1 MPDQAKLRT
10 YAELA
15 VRTGANVQKGQKLT
29 ISAPV
34 ECAFFVELLAE
45 EAFAAGASDV
55 EVFWNFQKLNR
66 LRYKNVPVEVLTK
79 IPQYLIDQ
87 KNDAA
92 RKGAA
97 LISVSAEDPT
107 VYRDVEPGVLQA
119 YTVAAEKAFK
129 EYYDTVLDDLQWTVV
144 SVPSP
149 AWTKAVFPDD
159 PDGEEKLWEAV
170 FKAVRLDEGDPVA
183 RWREHTES
191 IRRHAEELNKRRF
204 VALHYQNNLGTDLTV
219 GLRDTHVW
227 CGGAS
232 VSKCGV
238 PFNANMPTEE
248 VFTSP
253 DRGNVNGVLKSSMP
267 LCYNGVLIKDMVL
280 TFRDGGVV
288 SASASE
294 GEETLRRLLDIDE
307 GARRLGEVALVQHSS
322 PISRMGIL
330 FYNTLYDENASCHFA
345 LGKGFEECV
354 KGGADMTAEEKLAA
368 GVNDSLIH
376 VDFMVGTADMS
387 ITGITAEGERVPVFV
402 NGEWAI

>member
-1 MPDQAKLRT
+1 MPDQAKLRA

-34 ECAFFVELLAE
+34 DCAFFVELLAE
-45 EAFAAGASDV
+45 AAFEAGASDV
-55 EVFWNFQKLNR
+55 EVFWNFQKLSR
-66 LRYKNVPVEVLTK
+66 LRYKNVPTEVLTK

-87 KNDAA
+87 RNDAA

-107 VYRDVEPGVLQA
+107 IYKDVDPNVLQA
-119 YTVAAEKAFK
+119 FTVAAEKAYK

-149 AWTKAVFPDD
+149 AWTKTVFPND
-159 PDGEEKLWEAV
+159 PEGEEKLWEAI

-183 RWREHTES
+183 RWKEHTES
-191 IRRHAEELNKRRF
+191 IRRHAEELNRRHF
-204 VALHYQNNLGTDLTV
+204 VALHYKNSLGTDLTV

-227 CGGAS
+227 SGGAS

-248 VFTSP
+248 VFTTP
-253 DRGNVNGVLKSSMP
+253 DRNNVNGVLKSSLP

-288 SASASE
+288 AASASE
-294 GEETLRRLLDIDE
+294 GEETLRRLLDTDE
-307 GARRLGEVALVQHSS
+307 GARRLGEAALVPHSS
-322 PISRMGIL
+322 PISKMGIL

-345 LGKGFEECV
+345 LGKGFEDCV
-354 KGGADMTAEEKLAA
+354 KGGADMTDEEKLAA
-368 GVNDSLIH
+368 GVNDSLVH

-387 ITGITAEGERVPVFV
+387 ITGITADGERVPIFID
-402 NGEWAI
+402 GEWAL

>member
-1 MPDQAKLRT
+1 MPDQAKLKA
-10 YAELA
+10 YSELA

-34 ECAFFVELLAE
+34 ECAFFVELLADA
-45 EAFAAGASDV
+45 AFAAGASDV

-66 LRYKNVPVEVLTK
+66 LRYKNVPTEVLTR

-92 RKGAA
+92 KKGAA

-107 VYRDVEPGVLQA
+107 VYKDVDPGVLQA
-119 YTVAAEKAFK
+119 YTIAAEKAFK

-159 PDGEEKLWEAV
+159 PEGEEKLWEAV
-170 FKAVRLDEGDPVA
+170 FKAVRLDEGDAVA
-183 RWREHTES
+183 RWKEHTES
-191 IRRHAEELNKRRF
+191 IRRHAEALNGRRF
-204 VALHYQNNLGTDLTV
+204 VALHYQNGLGTDLTV
-219 GLRDTHVW
+219 GLRDTHIW

-253 DRGNVNGVLKSSMP
+253 DRNNVNGVLKSSMP
-267 LCYNGVLIKDMVL
+267 LCYNGVLIKDIVL

-307 GARRLGEVALVQHSS
+307 GARRLGEVALVPHSS
-322 PISRMGIL
+322 PISQMGIL

-354 KGGADMTAEEKLAA
+354 KGGADMTDEEKLAA
-368 GVNDSLIH
+368 GVNDSLVH
-376 VDFMVGTADMS
+376 VDFMVGTADMN
-387 ITGITAEGERVPVFV
+387 ITGITEEGERVPVFV
-402 NGEWAI
+402 NGEWAL